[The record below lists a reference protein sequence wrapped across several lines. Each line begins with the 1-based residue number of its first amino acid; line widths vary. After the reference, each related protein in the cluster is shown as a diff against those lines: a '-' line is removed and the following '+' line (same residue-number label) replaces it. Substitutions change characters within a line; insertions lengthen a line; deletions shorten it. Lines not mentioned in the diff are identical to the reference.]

1 MTTNE
6 YTASHEDGTTN
17 HDLALQGMGA
27 VAMHETEQQ
36 VTRTPEISAER
47 ESTFAEKNPEGT
59 YYLFCGDDRNLTTE
73 SAEALAGTE
82 TEHPDTAIRYY
93 GGEVGAARVLATAV
107 AMQYGAEALQTY
119 SGSFADFVKDQG
131 QRIST
136 VLKVQPGVHSAHDN
150 EGNAT
155 HLDDDSEKGIG
166 CAYAAGAQAVTNLSS
181 SEALVD
187 LAQTEEQQLFGANA
201 GYVDRVAEANRAV
214 ESHFSHGGQVGFGL
228 DRSSLQQLDAP
239 VAILEGAHAS
249 VDQAVVVM
257 NFHVDKISNP
267 RRANETNVPFYNND
281 VTQVA
286 EMLIRANPDLN
297 LDPRTLLAVMDQDI
311 RATREAL
318 ASHEGKHAD
327 DLRVERYG
335 DPEAA
340 IAYLESI
347 K

>member
-1 MTTNE
+1 
-6 YTASHEDGTTN
+6 
-17 HDLALQGMGA
+17 
-27 VAMHETEQQ
+27 MHETEQQ
-36 VTRTPEISAER
+36 PTTTPEISAER
-47 ESTFAEKNPEGT
+47 ESAFAEKNPDGT
-59 YYLFCGDDRNLTTE
+59 YYLFCGDDRNLTPE
-73 SAEALAGTE
+73 SAEALSSPD

-93 GGEVGAARVLATAV
+93 GGEVGPARVLAV
-107 AMQYGAEALQTY
+107 AIAAQYGPEALQAY
-119 SGSFADFVKDQG
+119 QGSFADFVQDQSS
-131 QRIST
+131 RISAA
-136 VLKVQPGVHSAHDN
+136 LKVRLGVHSARDN
-150 EGNAT
+150 EGNGSQ
-155 HLDDDSEKGIG
+155 LDGASEKGIG
-166 CAYAAGAQAVTNLSS
+166 CAYAAGAQAVTQLSG
-181 SEALVD
+181 SEALVN
-187 LAQTEEQQLFGANA
+187 LGQAEERQLFGEGA

-214 ESHFSHGGQVGFGL
+214 ESHFSQGGQVSFGL
-228 DRSSLQQLDAP
+228 DRSDLQRLAAP

-257 NFHVDKISNP
+257 NFHADKISNP

-297 LDPRTLLAVMDQDI
+297 LDPRILLAVMDQDI

-335 DPEAA
+335 DPQAA